1 MSEWGEQMWS
11 LWNTKVISSASS
23 SWIISRQSSSVLPCY
38 LFISAIKQTQETA
51 CRYLSVNT
59 IKCWI
64 LNICHATITIA
75 VTVDFVKMKV
85 ITLSSNHGNGWRA
98 DISVSKVRV
107 QSYKIWCSGKSYWN
121 SSWIEYVDNWKL
133 P

>member
-85 ITLSSNHGNGWRA
+85 ITSIIESSKFINLYQQNTIWNPLGIELQFQDILCLSQTF
-98 DISVSKVRV
+98 VKESKTK
-107 QSYKIWCSGKSYWN
+107 QYN
-121 SSWIEYVDNWKL
+121 
-133 P
+133 

>member
-64 LNICHATITIA
+64 LNICHATITVA

-85 ITLSSNHGNGWRA
+85 ITLSSNHGNSSMWLN
-98 DISVSKVRV
+98 
-107 QSYKIWCSGKSYWN
+107 KIQFGTPWALSCNFRTFCVCQRPLSRKAR
-121 SSWIEYVDNWKL
+121 L
-133 P
+133 R